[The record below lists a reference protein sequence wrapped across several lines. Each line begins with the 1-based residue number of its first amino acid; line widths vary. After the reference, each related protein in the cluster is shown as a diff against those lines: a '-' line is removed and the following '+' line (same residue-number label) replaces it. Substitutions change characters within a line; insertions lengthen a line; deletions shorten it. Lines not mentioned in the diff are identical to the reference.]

1 MNVQTWSES
10 SQTLAESIEKSVQL
24 RTKGMIRG
32 LHVEVGNRGVVVSG
46 RTSTYYTKQ
55 LATHAVLDAVEK
67 DIRLTNDIE
76 VC

>member
-1 MNVQTWSES
+1 MDVQMWSES
-10 SQTLAESIEKSVQL
+10 SQTLAESIERSVQS
-24 RTKGMIRG
+24 RTKGMVRG
-32 LHVEVGNRGVVVSG
+32 LHVEVGIRGVVVSG

>member
-1 MNVQTWSES
+1 MQTWSES
-10 SQTLAESIEKSVQL
+10 FQTLAESIERSVQS

-32 LHVEVGNRGVVVSG
+32 LRVEVGNRGVVVSG

-67 DIRLTNDIE
+67 DVRLTNDIE